1 MACSAPSSTTSS
13 TTGSP
18 GTSGPEWSTPSGAC
32 SESTPQSLLS
42 SPRSPMLAYVDT
54 TLGTFFLRHGSDIGS
69 PLLRSLSASSSPGAQ
84 PPPGHT
90 LPSPLST
97 LVRSAEY
104 SSSASC
110 GSEPSLSRID
120 MSLGSFTRRFAH
132 EIGSPLYCSPSA
144 AVSPRPEG
152 SEAARAHASLGP
164 NGPNRPGR
172 AAGWSI
178 AADLSELCG
187 CAGSKRFTRNL
198 SAGGLDSA
206 IAGLCKAGLE
216 EREAASADR

>member
-1 MACSAPSSTTSS
+1 M
-13 TTGSP
+13 
-18 GTSGPEWSTPSGAC
+18 
-32 SESTPQSLLS
+32 LS

-132 EIGSPLYCSPSA
+132 EIGSPLYRSLSA

-178 AADLSELCG
+178 AADRDGAVTELCG
-187 CAGSKRFTRNL
+187 GASSKRFTRNL
-198 SAGGLDSA
+198 SSGGLDSA

>member
-1 MACSAPSSTTSS
+1 M
-13 TTGSP
+13 
-18 GTSGPEWSTPSGAC
+18 
-32 SESTPQSLLS
+32 LS

-54 TLGTFFLRHGSDIGS
+54 TLGTFFLRHGCDIGS
-69 PLLRSLSASSSPGAQ
+69 PLLRSLSASSSPGVSTL
-84 PPPGHT
+84 GHT

-132 EIGSPLYCSPSA
+132 EIGSPLYRSLSA

-152 SEAARAHASLGP
+152 SEAARAPTSPVSL
-164 NGPNRPGR
+164 GPNRPGG

-178 AADLSELCG
+178 AADRDGAVTELCG
-187 CAGSKRFTRNL
+187 GASSKRFTRNL
-198 SAGGLDSA
+198 SSGGLDSA